1 MNKSDNRLMLAI
13 GISLAVH
20 GLILSLHFAFP
31 EASKA
36 LQKHALDVILVN
48 ARTKEA
54 PLDAKAI
61 AQANL
66 DGGGNTDEDRR
77 IKTPLPVQP
86 ETSIGE
92 ALEQQEQQVKELEIA
107 QKRLASELSKSTQSA
122 LQNVQTEKA
131 KQGQDLSESARA
143 MARLE
148 GEIAMSLEEYS
159 KRPRR
164 KFLGASTKES
174 HYAQYVESWRQKVER
189 VGTLNYP
196 PEARGK
202 LYGKLLLT
210 VAIRAN
216 GTVERVQI
224 VKSSGYPVLD
234 KAALRIVQLA
244 APFPVFPA
252 EIKKETD
259 VLEITRS
266 WSFTHGD
273 QLSADNPS

>member
-1 MNKSDNRLMLAI
+1 MKDMPENNRLMLAI
-13 GISLAVH
+13 TISLILHALV
-20 GLILSLHFAFP
+20 LSLHFAFP
-31 EASKA
+31 EASKS

-48 ARTKEA
+48 ARAKDA

-77 IKTPLPVQP
+77 IKTPLPLQP
-86 ETSIGE
+86 EMNIGQ
-92 ALEQQEQQVKELEIA
+92 ALEQKEQQVKELEIA
-107 QKRLASELSKSTQSA
+107 QKKLASKLTKSLHSA
-122 LQNVQTEKA
+122 PQNVQSERA
-131 KQGQDLSESARA
+131 KQGQDLSETARA

-148 GEIAMSLEEYS
+148 GEISLSIEEYA

-202 LYGKLLLT
+202 LYGSLLLT
-210 VAIRAN
+210 VAIRSD

-224 VKSSGYPVLD
+224 VRSSGYKILD

-244 APFPVFPA
+244 APFPAFPKN
-252 EIKKETD
+252 IKKETD

-273 QLSADNPS
+273 QLTAN